1 MDAYFGVDFY
11 GNGEVVNL
19 GELKKCEIVFDD
31 YDNWKSYTDINKVIE
46 LYNVKKYIDT
56 GIRLED
62 WTNPQYTDY
71 QNKANQVFGV
81 VGCFLNSKDINEL
94 ATLYN
99 ETNIMY
105 RQDFVELVCKI
116 GLYKKFDDLQ
126 FAEFLEK
133 ANIRIDRILR
143 EKDIIYKFG
152 KVVREYIL
160 KDAENAE
167 FFVNKFLERSEDKEL
182 YYIPK
187 ELTVEDKEGLVQRY
201 IELDSPNMN
210 YLTVIMQEENP
221 EKLKLSEMTRFK
233 AYKKLEIM
241 RKKLFETGL
250 SFRTGVGIGFKL
262 MDGTGKIENESED
275 QNELKVSYDS
285 KWILDNLDYATL
297 LNNFYWFEFA
307 DFFNRCLLVSQ
318 PSEYGLEN
326 FLFGTRGLREY
337 QVGTSFR
344 IKNTMAFLQM
354 TGYYNI
360 LCQREIEIEDIY
372 KWFFETNLKDEF
384 NVEGF
389 VYEKVRRD
397 APFGERNR
405 LISSK
410 IDHVLKQFDL
420 YSKYGAIDRDYL
432 EFSSQSVEFSQ
443 VASLS
448 TQKYAYCNDEN
459 IRSEYISIFS
469 SQSLLTY
476 VERIGKAYDSFFKLL
491 ENETVYYNDF
501 KTIQKEKID
510 FLLSQG
516 TIRIDEAGKI
526 ELKYDRLRML
536 IQLYRY
542 EYLCLAYEKTE
553 NDPLKDA
560 LKNNKLLVENTL
572 FSRPEQDYLD
582 YLLNKHKFSNG
593 LDLRNKYIHSTNSLD
608 EKVHRDDYMRFLI
621 VMAIIIIKINE
632 EFCLKEKLK
641 K

>member
-1 MDAYFGVDFY
+1 MPVLGLIFLRYAYSRFKLVEQEILKDRPMRGGRVLPVEQSDFAEKSALFLPKEAQY
-11 GNGEVVNL
+11 NYLVNLPANIPEQGLTGIEGNPLNSLGEVVNNAMELVEQQSEQLQGVLPKDYTIFSDELL
-19 GELKKCEIVFDD
+19 GELLRIFC
-31 YDNWKSYTDINKVIE
+31 
-46 LYNVKKYIDT
+46 
-56 GIRLED
+56 
-62 WTNPQYTDY
+62 
-71 QNKANQVFGV
+71 GV
-81 VGCFLNSKDINEL
+81 N
-94 ATLYN
+94 
-99 ETNIMY
+99 
-105 RQDFVELVCKI
+105 
-116 GLYKKFDDLQ
+116 
-126 FAEFLEK
+126 
-133 ANIRIDRILR
+133 
-143 EKDIIYKFG
+143 
-152 KVVREYIL
+152 
-160 KDAENAE
+160 
-167 FFVNKFLERSEDKEL
+167 
-182 YYIPK
+182 
-187 ELTVEDKEGLVQRY
+187 EDKEGLVQRY

-221 EKLKLSEMTRFK
+221 DKLKLSEMTRFK

-250 SFRTGVGIGFKL
+250 SFRTGVGIGFKP

-372 KWFFETNLKDEF
+372 KWFFETYLKDEF

-516 TIRIDEAGKI
+516 TIRIDEAGEI

>member
-1 MDAYFGVDFY
+1 MDTYFGVDFY
-11 GNGEVVNL
+11 GDGEVANP
-19 GELKKCEIVFDD
+19 GELRKCEMVFDD
-31 YDNWKSYTDINKVIE
+31 YGNWKTYTDVNRVIE

-56 GIRLED
+56 GIRLDD
-62 WTNPQYTDY
+62 WANLQYGSY
-71 QNKANQVFGV
+71 QNKANQVFEI
-81 VGCFLNSKDINEL
+81 VGRFFNSKDIKEL

-99 ETNIMY
+99 ETNIIY
-105 RQDFVELVCKI
+105 RQDFVELICKV
-116 GLYKKFDDLQ
+116 GLYKKFDYLQ
-126 FAEFLEK
+126 FSEFLDET
-133 ANIRIDRILR
+133 NIGIARLLR
-143 EKDIIYKFG
+143 EKDIVYKFG

-167 FFVNKFLERSEDKEL
+167 FFVNRFLERSEDKEL

-187 ELTVEDKEGLVQRY
+187 ELTAEDKEKLVQSY

-221 EKLKLSEMTRFK
+221 DKLKLSEMTRFK

-241 RKKLFETGL
+241 RKKLFETGP
-250 SFRTGVGIGFKL
+250 SFKTGVGIGFKP
-262 MDGTGKIENESED
+262 MDGTGKIENESEE

-297 LNNFYWFEFA
+297 LNNFYWFEFV

-337 QVGTSFR
+337 QSGTSFR

-360 LCQREIEIEDIY
+360 LCQHGIEIEDIY
-372 KWFFETNLKDEF
+372 KWFFETYLKNEF
-384 NVEGF
+384 NVDGF
-389 VYEKVRRD
+389 VYEKVRKD
-397 APFGERNR
+397 APFGERNK

-410 IDHVLKQFDL
+410 IDHILKQFNL
-420 YSKYGAIDRDYL
+420 YSKYGTIDREYL

-443 VASLS
+443 VLSLS
-448 TQKYAYCNDEN
+448 ADKYAYCNDEN
-459 IRSEYISIFS
+459 IRSEYTSIFS

-476 VERIGKAYDSFFKLL
+476 VERIGKTYDSFFKLL
-491 ENETVYYNDF
+491 ENEIVYYDDF
-501 KTIQKEKID
+501 KNIQKERID

-516 TIRIDEAGKI
+516 TISIGEAGKI

-536 IQLYRY
+536 IQFYKY

-553 NDPLKDA
+553 DNPLKDA
-560 LKNNKLLVENTL
+560 LQSNKLLVENTL

-632 EFCLKEKLK
+632 EFCLKEELK
-641 K
+641 N

>member
-1 MDAYFGVDFY
+1 MPVLGLIFLRYAYSRFKLVEQEILKDRPMRGGRVLPVEQSDFAEKSALFLPKEAQY
-11 GNGEVVNL
+11 NYLVNLPANIPEQGLTGIESNPLNSLGEVVNNAMELVEQQSEQLQGVLPKDYTIFSDELL
-19 GELKKCEIVFDD
+19 GELLRIFC
-31 YDNWKSYTDINKVIE
+31 
-46 LYNVKKYIDT
+46 
-56 GIRLED
+56 
-62 WTNPQYTDY
+62 
-71 QNKANQVFGV
+71 GV
-81 VGCFLNSKDINEL
+81 N
-94 ATLYN
+94 
-99 ETNIMY
+99 
-105 RQDFVELVCKI
+105 
-116 GLYKKFDDLQ
+116 
-126 FAEFLEK
+126 
-133 ANIRIDRILR
+133 
-143 EKDIIYKFG
+143 
-152 KVVREYIL
+152 
-160 KDAENAE
+160 
-167 FFVNKFLERSEDKEL
+167 
-182 YYIPK
+182 
-187 ELTVEDKEGLVQRY
+187 EDKEGLVQRY

-221 EKLKLSEMTRFK
+221 DKLKLSEMTRFK

-250 SFRTGVGIGFKL
+250 SFRTGVGIGFKP
-262 MDGTGKIENESED
+262 MDGTGKIENESEN

-372 KWFFETNLKDEF
+372 KWFFETYLKDEF

-459 IRSEYISIFS
+459 IRLEYISIFS

-516 TIRIDEAGKI
+516 TIRIDEAGEI

-582 YLLNKHKFSNG
+582 YLLNRHKFSNG

>member
-1 MDAYFGVDFY
+1 MPVLGLIFLRYAYSRFKLVEQEILKDRPMRGGRVLPVEQSDFAEKSALFLPKEAQY
-11 GNGEVVNL
+11 NYLVNLPANIPEQGLTGIEGNPLNSLGEVVNNAMELVEQQSEQLQGVLPKDYTIFSDELL
-19 GELKKCEIVFDD
+19 GELLRIFC
-31 YDNWKSYTDINKVIE
+31 
-46 LYNVKKYIDT
+46 
-56 GIRLED
+56 
-62 WTNPQYTDY
+62 
-71 QNKANQVFGV
+71 GV
-81 VGCFLNSKDINEL
+81 N
-94 ATLYN
+94 
-99 ETNIMY
+99 
-105 RQDFVELVCKI
+105 
-116 GLYKKFDDLQ
+116 
-126 FAEFLEK
+126 
-133 ANIRIDRILR
+133 
-143 EKDIIYKFG
+143 
-152 KVVREYIL
+152 
-160 KDAENAE
+160 
-167 FFVNKFLERSEDKEL
+167 
-182 YYIPK
+182 
-187 ELTVEDKEGLVQRY
+187 EDKEGLVQRY

-221 EKLKLSEMTRFK
+221 DKLKLSEMTRFK

-250 SFRTGVGIGFKL
+250 SFRTGVGIGFKP
-262 MDGTGKIENESED
+262 MDGTGKIENESEN

-372 KWFFETNLKDEF
+372 KWFFETYLKDEF

-459 IRSEYISIFS
+459 IRLEYISIFS

-516 TIRIDEAGKI
+516 TIRIDEAGEI

-582 YLLNKHKFSNG
+582 YLLNRHKFSNG

>member
-143 EKDIIYKFG
+143 EKDIVYKFG

-160 KDAENAE
+160 KDAEN
-167 FFVNKFLERSEDKEL
+167 
-182 YYIPK
+182 
-187 ELTVEDKEGLVQRY
+187 
-201 IELDSPNMN
+201 
-210 YLTVIMQEENP
+210 
-221 EKLKLSEMTRFK
+221 
-233 AYKKLEIM
+233 
-241 RKKLFETGL
+241 
-250 SFRTGVGIGFKL
+250 
-262 MDGTGKIENESED
+262 
-275 QNELKVSYDS
+275 
-285 KWILDNLDYATL
+285 
-297 LNNFYWFEFA
+297 
-307 DFFNRCLLVSQ
+307 
-318 PSEYGLEN
+318 
-326 FLFGTRGLREY
+326 
-337 QVGTSFR
+337 
-344 IKNTMAFLQM
+344 
-354 TGYYNI
+354 
-360 LCQREIEIEDIY
+360 
-372 KWFFETNLKDEF
+372 
-384 NVEGF
+384 
-389 VYEKVRRD
+389 
-397 APFGERNR
+397 
-405 LISSK
+405 
-410 IDHVLKQFDL
+410 
-420 YSKYGAIDRDYL
+420 
-432 EFSSQSVEFSQ
+432 
-443 VASLS
+443 
-448 TQKYAYCNDEN
+448 
-459 IRSEYISIFS
+459 
-469 SQSLLTY
+469 
-476 VERIGKAYDSFFKLL
+476 
-491 ENETVYYNDF
+491 
-501 KTIQKEKID
+501 
-510 FLLSQG
+510 
-516 TIRIDEAGKI
+516 
-526 ELKYDRLRML
+526 
-536 IQLYRY
+536 
-542 EYLCLAYEKTE
+542 
-553 NDPLKDA
+553 A

>member
-143 EKDIIYKFG
+143 EKDIVYKFG

-221 EKLKLSEMTRFK
+221 DKLKLSEMTRFK

-250 SFRTGVGIGFKL
+250 SFRTGVGIGFKP

-326 FLFGTRGLREY
+326 IGVQGGQTR
-337 QVGTSFR
+337 
-344 IKNTMAFLQM
+344 
-354 TGYYNI
+354 
-360 LCQREIEIEDIY
+360 
-372 KWFFETNLKDEF
+372 
-384 NVEGF
+384 
-389 VYEKVRRD
+389 
-397 APFGERNR
+397 
-405 LISSK
+405 
-410 IDHVLKQFDL
+410 
-420 YSKYGAIDRDYL
+420 
-432 EFSSQSVEFSQ
+432 
-443 VASLS
+443 
-448 TQKYAYCNDEN
+448 
-459 IRSEYISIFS
+459 
-469 SQSLLTY
+469 
-476 VERIGKAYDSFFKLL
+476 
-491 ENETVYYNDF
+491 
-501 KTIQKEKID
+501 
-510 FLLSQG
+510 
-516 TIRIDEAGKI
+516 
-526 ELKYDRLRML
+526 
-536 IQLYRY
+536 
-542 EYLCLAYEKTE
+542 
-553 NDPLKDA
+553 
-560 LKNNKLLVENTL
+560 
-572 FSRPEQDYLD
+572 
-582 YLLNKHKFSNG
+582 
-593 LDLRNKYIHSTNSLD
+593 
-608 EKVHRDDYMRFLI
+608 
-621 VMAIIIIKINE
+621 
-632 EFCLKEKLK
+632 
-641 K
+641 